1 MDTISEAR
9 AIQKEIQEYKREI
22 ILLEKELK
30 KDLFEESLQSK
41 QSLQEKLRQEMVTL
55 NQELQQLKQETSKIK
70 QSQQELEKQEILTLQ
85 SQIEQVRKE
94 NIHLVAQEE
103 QLKKSDQLL
112 DINQQNYI
120 YGLYQRRLGPTE
132 RENAELSK
140 KIKKCEEDIEKL
152 KIKCEK
158 VKTRYP
164 SSYVEKLKMAQERL
178 AEVTE
183 EENQIRH
190 QVTLLEDEI
199 RELQEIPKQN
209 PQELMSKIYE
219 VTAAIEKDRQ
229 RANHLEKK
237 IKEKQQEL
245 RVAKLTIPKAN
256 GSHGL
261 YKEIELLGCILV
273 DKIGEL
279 GEVTSEIEELR
290 EKLDKLQT

>member
-22 ILLEKELK
+22 ILLERELK
-30 KDLFEESLQSK
+30 KDLFEEAFQSK
-41 QSLQEKLRQEMVTL
+41 QNLQEKLRQEMVSL
-55 NQELQQLKQETSKIK
+55 NQELQQLKQESSKIK
-70 QSQQELEKQEILTLQ
+70 QSQEELEHQEIYNLHQ
-85 SQIEQVRKE
+85 QIEQIRKE
-94 NIHLVAQEE
+94 NIHLIAQEE

-132 RENAELSK
+132 RENADLAK

-164 SSYVEKLKMAQERL
+164 SSYVEKLRVSQERFSEVS
-178 AEVTE
+178 AEE
-183 EENQIRH
+183 GKIRQ
-190 QVTLLEDEI
+190 QVALLESEI

-219 VTAAIEKDRQ
+219 VTTAIEKDRQ
-229 RANHLEKK
+229 RANFLEKK

-279 GEVTSEIEELR
+279 GDVTNQIEDLR

>member
-22 ILLEKELK
+22 ILHERELK

-41 QSLQEKLRQEMVTL
+41 QSLQEKLRQEMVSL
-55 NQELQQLKQETSKIK
+55 NQELQQLKQESSKIK
-70 QSQQELEKQEILTLQ
+70 QSQEELENQEISNLYQ
-85 SQIEQVRKE
+85 QIEQIKKE
-94 NIHLVAQEE
+94 NIHLIAQEE
-103 QLKKSDQLL
+103 QLKKSDHLL
-112 DINQQNYI
+112 DVNQQNYI

-132 RENAELSK
+132 RENAELQK

-164 SSYVEKLKMAQERL
+164 SSYVERLRVVQEKF
-178 AEVTE
+178 AEVSSE
-183 EENQIRH
+183 EGKIRQ
-190 QVTLLEDEI
+190 QVALLESEI

-209 PQELMSKIYE
+209 PQELMSKIHE
-219 VTAAIEKDRQ
+219 VTQAIDKDRQ
-229 RANHLEKK
+229 RANFLEKK

-279 GEVTSEIEELR
+279 GDVTSQIEELK

>member
-22 ILLEKELK
+22 ILLERELK
-30 KDLFEESLQSK
+30 KDLFEETLQSK
-41 QSLQEKLRQEMVTL
+41 QSQQEKLRQEMVTL

-70 QSQQELEKQEILTLQ
+70 QSQTELEKQEIQNLH
-85 SQIEQVRKE
+85 SHIDQIRKE

-132 RENAELSK
+132 RENADLSK

-164 SSYVEKLKMAQERL
+164 SSYVEKLKFAHERL
-178 AEVTE
+178 AEVSE
-183 EENQIRH
+183 EENHVRH

-209 PQELMSKIYE
+209 PQELLNKIHE
-219 VTAAIEKDRQ
+219 VTASIEKDRL
-229 RANHLEKK
+229 RANHLERK

-261 YKEIELLGCILV
+261 YKDIELLGCILV

-279 GEVTSEIEELR
+279 GDVSLEIEQLR

>member
-1 MDTISEAR
+1 
-9 AIQKEIQEYKREI
+9 
-22 ILLEKELK
+22 
-30 KDLFEESLQSK
+30 
-41 QSLQEKLRQEMVTL
+41 
-55 NQELQQLKQETSKIK
+55 
-70 QSQQELEKQEILTLQ
+70 
-85 SQIEQVRKE
+85 VRKE
-94 NIHLVAQEE
+94 NVHLVAQEE

-158 VKTRYP
+158 VKSRYP
-164 SSYVEKLKMAQERL
+164 SSYVEKLKIAQERL
-178 AEVTE
+178 NEVVE
-183 EENQIRH
+183 EESKIRH
-190 QVTLLEDEI
+190 QVAILEDEI

-209 PQELMSKIYE
+209 PQELMTKIHD
-219 VTAAIEKDRQ
+219 VTAAIEKDRH
-229 RANHLEKK
+229 RANFLEKK

-279 GEVTSEIEELR
+279 GDISSEIEDLR
-290 EKLDKLQT
+290 EKLDKLQG

>member
-9 AIQKEIQEYKREI
+9 GIQKEIQEYKREI
-22 ILLEKELK
+22 ILPERELK
-30 KDLFEESLQSK
+30 KDLFEEAFQSK
-41 QSLQEKLRQEMVTL
+41 QNLQEKLRQEMVSL
-55 NQELQQLKQETSKIK
+55 NQELQQLKQESSKIK
-70 QSQQELEKQEILTLQ
+70 QSQEELEHQEVYNLHQ
-85 SQIEQVRKE
+85 QIEHVRKE
-94 NIHLVAQEE
+94 NIHLIAQEE

-132 RENAELSK
+132 RENADLAK

-164 SSYVEKLKMAQERL
+164 SSYVEKLRVSQERFSEVS
-178 AEVTE
+178 AEE
-183 EENQIRH
+183 GKIRQ
-190 QVTLLEDEI
+190 QVALLESEI

-229 RANHLEKK
+229 RANFLEKK

-279 GEVTSEIEELR
+279 GDVTNQIEDLK